1 MDCGMG
7 TALGTAHLIAAFEEE
22 QKVYYRK
29 LNFLRCYIILNHFIC
44 IFQYSC
50 VSQLSFSQTVVFS
63 ALSEYLH
70 QALFTDI
77 VLVVGHQRLRAHK
90 VVLSSSCKFFRD
102 AFKHH
107 PGK

>member
-1 MDCGMG
+1 MG

-29 LNFLRCYIILNHFIC
+29 LNFLKCYIFKIIFIC
-44 IFQYSC
+44 IFQYLY
-50 VSQLSFSQTVVFS
+50 VSQLSFLQTVVFS